1 MAGRLKRLTTTQKAR
16 CDMLGVLG
24 TVGVVI
30 QMALL
35 STGFSTKLALLVGLV
50 SCGAWVGHSIKQK
63 DRNLLLTNI
72 IVAGFAVWGL
82 AN

>member
-1 MAGRLKRLTTTQKAR
+1 
-16 CDMLGVLG
+16 MLGLLG

-30 QMALL
+30 QMALI
-35 STGFSTKLALLVGLV
+35 STGFDTKLALLVGLV
-50 SCGAWVGHSIKQK
+50 SCVAWVGHSIKQG
-63 DRNLLLTNI
+63 DRNLLITNV